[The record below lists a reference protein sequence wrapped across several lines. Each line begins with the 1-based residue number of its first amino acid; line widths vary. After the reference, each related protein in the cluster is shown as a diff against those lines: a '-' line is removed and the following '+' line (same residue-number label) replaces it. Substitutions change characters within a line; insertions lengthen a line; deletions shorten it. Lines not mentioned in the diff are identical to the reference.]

1 MNFSS
6 GSSSTGCGSLLTDG
20 VSGSSHFTFSGMS
33 ALFAVVAIDKG
44 YSTCHIG
51 RIDGLVVRQLKLQS
65 IKIKRQ
71 LPGDVET
78 ALDWMWQQDASL
90 L

>member
-1 MNFSS
+1 M
-6 GSSSTGCGSLLTDG
+6 
-20 VSGSSHFTFSGMS
+20 V
-33 ALFAVVAIDKG
+33 ALFAVGAIDKG
-44 YSTCHIG
+44 YSTRHIG
-51 RIDGLVVRQLKLQS
+51 RIDGLVVRQLKLQP

-78 ALDWMWQQDASL
+78 VLDWMWQQDASL

>member
-1 MNFSS
+1 M
-6 GSSSTGCGSLLTDG
+6 
-20 VSGSSHFTFSGMS
+20 V
-33 ALFAVVAIDKG
+33 ALFAVVAIDKE

-65 IKIKRQ
+65 IKIKREEYQ

-78 ALDWMWQQDASL
+78 ALGWMWQQDASL
-90 L
+90 F